1 MATEITTTEPITEL
15 SPEPTAMAAATAF
28 GDMDIEL
35 AQAEEF
41 SVDLAEDGTEIP
53 PEEPA
58 GPPSLTLEIS
68 ESNTSGRSGFIS
80 FNDLDGSGYAEL
92 IPLEYRPSPLGSF
105 TLAAPDAQGFS
116 AWSYTPGRGLDAGES
131 ATDSYLVSDVNG
143 ASYQINVQVQGQDDP
158 SVIDGDLKGTIV
170 EGVTNKQSG
179 TVFVHDADLG
189 DAVTMPAGTHLLA
202 YNGEQ
207 GKYGTFNF
215 NGTGTGSGA
224 TNAANWTYTLTNDQ
238 ALLDQLNTGQKV
250 VESFEVLSSDGQS
263 ETIEITLHGEDDPSI
278 FGGAEADSSTA
289 GVQAVGSL
297 LSAGRSFTI
306 STDAAADAVDRAF
319 SLGDDMVAQAISH
332 ADAIAIEHDGSL
344 DAILGSDAPGLLN
357 LVSRHGG
364 LVTVAADAQAS
375 ADGLLAGV
383 AEADAQAG
391 GLRNINVFTDGNGDI
406 TLGVDANAE
415 AMADGEVV
423 IELKADADAYGVQG
437 TGDDRHYVSI
447 IGNPFADVAA
457 KSLLVGN
464 DNEET
469 KVGGLSANAVGLQH
483 LAVSSV
489 GSSNNIGAT
498 VEASIGAKDLGS
510 NVSSDVYS
518 ITIGASAIGVDDV
531 LVRTNGNDQAHVSG
545 SAALRADLS
554 GWDNFDAGAIDQLN
568 SFGIR
573 ASNITTSTGNDRV
586 EGHASSDI
594 NQFELFLD
602 SADLDV
608 NGGGVVDS
616 SINTGSGND
625 EVIGTA
631 SGDGLSAAQGF
642 VNSYVNTGTGND
654 VVSGGAS
661 GSNFLMGLGD
671 DAVTLVASEGSVLDG
686 GIGNDNLRV
695 TGASS
700 STRLDGG
707 IGKDQLQG
715 GSGADDLSGG
725 IGSDVI
731 RGGAGADRFHFTGAD
746 MLSGTD
752 KLVDFNGSEGD
763 KILLSSNLTGFEK
776 GTAVNFVTAAQAQQ
790 AGFNMDQAVIVD
802 SMANIQAMGS
812 VSHSHLAYATDTG
825 ALLYDANG
833 DWSQGSRT
841 VAVLNENGRNANLT
855 AANIEIS

>member
-1 MATEITTTEPITEL
+1 MPTEITTTT
-15 SPEPTAMAAATAF
+15 EPTITALS
-28 GDMDIEL
+28 GQPEGQSDDLNIVL
-35 AQAEEF
+35 TQAQEF
-41 SVDLAEDGTEIP
+41 SVDLAEDGTDIT
-53 PEEPA
+53 PEEPV

-68 ESNTSGRSGFIS
+68 ESNTSGRSGFLS

-92 IPLEYRPSPLGSF
+92 IPLQYRPSPLGSF
-105 TLAAPDAQGFS
+105 TLAAPNAEGFS
-116 AWSYTPGRGLDAGES
+116 AWSYAPGRGLDAGES
-131 ATDSYLVSDVNG
+131 AIDSYLVSDVNG

-170 EGVTNKQSG
+170 EGVTTKQSG
-179 TVFVHDADLG
+179 TLFVHDADLG

-224 TNAANWTYTLTNDQ
+224 TNAANWTYTLTNNQ
-238 ALLDQLNTGQKV
+238 ALLDQLNTGQKL

-263 ETIEITLHGEDDPSI
+263 ETIEITLHGEDDPAI
-278 FGGAEADSSTA
+278 FGGARADSSTA
-289 GVQAVGSL
+289 GVQAEGSL

-319 SLGDDMVAQAISH
+319 SLGDDMVAKAIAH

-364 LVTVAADAQAS
+364 LISVSADAQAS
-375 ADGLLAGV
+375 ADGLLAGISD
-383 AEADAQAG
+383 ADAQAG

-437 TGDDRHYVSI
+437 TDNNRNYVSI
-447 IGNPFADVAA
+447 IGNPFAEVAA

-464 DNEET
+464 DNDET
-469 KVGGLSANAVGLQH
+469 QVGGLSANAIGLQH

-489 GSSNNIGAT
+489 GDTNKIGAT

-531 LVRTNGNDQAHVSG
+531 LVRSNANNQVNMKGA
-545 SAALRADLS
+545 AALKVDLS
-554 GWDNFDAGAIDQLN
+554 GWDDFDAGAIDHLN
-568 SFGIR
+568 SFGIHS
-573 ASNITTSTGNDRV
+573 SNITTTTGNDRI
-586 EGHASSDI
+586 EGSATSAI

-602 SADLDV
+602 TADLSV
-608 NGGGVVDS
+608 NGGGVVDTFIS
-616 SINTGSGND
+616 TGSGND
-625 EVIGTA
+625 EVFGTA
-631 SGDGLSAAQGF
+631 SGDGLRAAQGF
-642 VNSYVNTGTGND
+642 VDSNVNTGTGND
-654 VVSGGAS
+654 LVSGGAS
-661 GSNFLMGLGD
+661 GSNFLMGIGD
-671 DAVTLVASEGSVLDG
+671 DAINLTASEGSLLDG

-700 STRLDGG
+700 NTRLEGG

-715 GSGADDLSGG
+715 GSGDDDLSGG

-776 GTAVNFVTAAQAQQ
+776 GSAVNFVSAAQAQQ

-802 SMANIQAMGS
+802 SMANIQAMGT
-812 VSHSHLAYATDTG
+812 VSNSHLAYATDTG

-841 VAVLNENGRNANLT
+841 VAVLNENGKNANLT

>member
-1 MATEITTTEPITEL
+1 MATEITTTQ
-15 SPEPTAMAAATAF
+15 PTTQPAAATS
-28 GDMDIEL
+28 GDVVMQL
-35 AQAEEF
+35 AQAMEF
-41 SVDLAEDGTEIP
+41 SVDLAEDGTDIP
-53 PEEPA
+53 PAPPA

-68 ESNTSGRSGFIS
+68 ESNKSGRSGYIS
-80 FNDLDGSGYAEL
+80 FNDVDGSGYAEL
-92 IPLEYRPSPLGSF
+92 IPLQYRPSPLGSF
-105 TLAAPDAQGFS
+105 TLAAPDAEGFS

-131 ATDSYLVSDVNG
+131 ATDSYLVKDKNG
-143 ASYQINVQVQGQDDP
+143 ASYQINVHVQGQDDP

-179 TVFVHDADLG
+179 TLFVHDADLG
-189 DAVTMPAGTHLLA
+189 DAVTKPAGTHLLA

-263 ETIEITLHGEDDPSI
+263 ETIEITLHGEDDPAI
-278 FGGAEADSSTA
+278 FGGAQADSSTA
-289 GVQAVGSL
+289 GVQAEGSL

-364 LVTVAADAQAS
+364 LVNVGADAQAS

-383 AEADAQAG
+383 AEADAHAG
-391 GLRNINVFTDGNGDI
+391 GLRNINVFTDGHGDI
-406 TLGVDANAE
+406 TLGVDAHAQ
-415 AMADGEVV
+415 AMADGDVV

-437 TGDDRHYVSI
+437 TGDDDHYVSI
-447 IGNPFADVAA
+447 VGNPFADVAA

-489 GSSNNIGAT
+489 GDTNHIGAS

-510 NVSSDVYS
+510 NVSSDLYS

-531 LVRTNGNDQAHVSG
+531 LVRTNGHDQAHVSG

-554 GWDNFDAGAIDQLN
+554 GWDHFDAGAIDQLN

-586 EGHASSDI
+586 EGHATSDI
-594 NQFELFLD
+594 NQFELYLD
-602 SADLDV
+602 SSDLAV

-625 EVIGTA
+625 QVIGTA
-631 SGDGLSAAQGF
+631 SGDGLRAAQGF
-642 VNSYVNTGTGND
+642 VNTHVNTGTGND

-700 STRLDGG
+700 TTRLDGG

-746 MLSGTD
+746 MLTGTD

-763 KILLSSNLTGFEK
+763 KLMLSSNLTGFEK

-841 VAVLNENGRNANLT
+841 VAVLNDNGKNANLT

>member
-1 MATEITTTEPITEL
+1 MATEITTTEPTTEL